1 MMARCI
7 SVTVREQPDDLL
19 RLAASALR
27 KASGLALFGCAVRR
41 ARLFLLLGE
50 PGAEEGQLS
59 LAAVP
64 PACQSHQP
72 IASALQG
79 SRTEIVGLEGKQQE
93 KPKAYPAE
101 QRLALVARAKRQFEN
116 SEAYQEDDQLEPHAV
131 EEKPQRRDQE
141 GNPREALL
149 DEGKPV
155 CAQGEVCRLAARLIN
170 GIDGQGASRC
180 LQSMNR
186 KPLELALG
194 RGHAALLALIDGN
207 GLTERLGERLI
218 AGLGNMVAVLAV

>member
-19 RLAASALR
+19 RLAASAWR

-41 ARLFLLLGE
+41 VRLFLLLGE

-64 PACQSHQP
+64 PAYQ
-72 IASALQG
+72 AD
-79 SRTEIVGLEGKQQE
+79 
-93 KPKAYPAE
+93 

-116 SEAYQEDDQLEPHAV
+116 REAHQEDDQLEPHAV
-131 EEKPQRRDQE
+131 EEKPQRRDQK

-170 GIDGQGASRC
+170 GIDGHGASRC

-194 RGHAALLALIDGN
+194 RG
-207 GLTERLGERLI
+207 
-218 AGLGNMVAVLAV
+218 